1 MTPVEIRDALAAI
14 AAECGPKGYASVS
27 ITVSPYRKGSTVTA
41 TLYPEDVVGR
51 HHVNAE
57 GQTFAEAIAN
67 LRAAWEAARN
77 LADKNTIRKM
87 ALAIIEITGD
97 QGACS
102 DAALRGAGFYQPQI
116 DRMGAMACEEATR
129 LAAGGP
135 FQIIA
140 TTGANQEAA

>member
-1 MTPVEIRDALAAI
+1 MTPVEIRDALVEI
-14 AAECGPKGYASVS
+14 ATECGPKGYASVS
-27 ITVSPYRKGSTVTA
+27 ISVSPYRGDPEVSA
-41 TLYPEDVVGR
+41 TLYPEDIVGR
-51 HHVNAE
+51 HCISVKGE
-57 GQTFAEAIAN
+57 TFSEAIAN
-67 LRAAWEAARN
+67 LRSAWDDKRN

-97 QGACS
+97 QGECS